1 MSRNPFSLR
10 EKPVLSSVEG
20 ARDEGEFNLVFSLFL
35 FPLTHPFGEVFF
47 YAYLIQPIT
56 YS

>member
-1 MSRNPFSLR
+1 MSRKPFSLR

-35 FPLTHPFGEVFF
+35 FPLTQPFGEGFALLKSVVVS
-47 YAYLIQPIT
+47 P
-56 YS
+56 